1 MNVELCYL
9 VMSAALCLV
18 LPLIYVAA
26 RTVSW
31 GLTDVVGYPE
41 DPPEVPA
48 WSARLKLA
56 HNNLV
61 ENLIPF
67 ACLVLV
73 AQAASISTSLT
84 VFGAALFFWSK
95 LAHALLYALKI
106 PWFRTIAHV
115 GAVAGMA
122 LIFIALM
129 GA

>member
-1 MNVELCYL
+1 MNVELRHL

-18 LPLIYVAA
+18 LPFIYVPA
-26 RTVSW
+26 RIVSW
-31 GLTDVVGYPE
+31 GLTDVVSYPE
-41 DPPEVPA
+41 NPPSVPA

-56 HNNLV
+56 HSNLV

-73 AQAASISTSLT
+73 AQAASVSTSLT

-95 LAHALLYALKI
+95 VAHALLYALKVA
-106 PWFRTIAHV
+106 WFRTIAHA
-115 GAVAGMA
+115 GAVVGMA

-129 GA
+129 SA

>member
-1 MNVELCYL
+1 MNAELCYL

-18 LPLIYVAA
+18 LPLLYVAA
-26 RTVSW
+26 RTASW
-31 GLTDVVGYPE
+31 GLKDVVGYPE
-41 DPPEVPA
+41 NPPPVPP

-56 HNNLV
+56 HGNLV
-61 ENLIPF
+61 ENLVPF

-95 LAHALLYALKI
+95 VAHALLYALKVA
-106 PWFRTIAHV
+106 WFRTIAHA
-115 GAVAGMA
+115 GAVVGMA

-129 GA
+129 SA